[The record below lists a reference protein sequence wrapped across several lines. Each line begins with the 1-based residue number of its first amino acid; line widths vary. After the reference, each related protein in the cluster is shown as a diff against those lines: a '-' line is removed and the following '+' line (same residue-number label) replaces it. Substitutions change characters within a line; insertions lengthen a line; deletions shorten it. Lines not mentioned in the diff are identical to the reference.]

1 MKRIPMVLV
10 ISMAL
15 VFMTANASLAG
26 HMGQRQRNQHK
37 RIAKGIRSGKITH
50 GESLRLARQ
59 QWLFQQAKRR
69 ARADGWLSPQDK
81 RRLDRIQDRAS
92 RHIYK
97 AKHNFRYRGRAYSY
111 PRPIYFFNPWI
122 PADPSPG
129 FSLHL
134 GN

>member
-15 VFMTANASLAG
+15 VFMAANVSLAG

-37 RIAKGIRSGKITH
+37 RIAKGIGSGEITH
-50 GESLRLARQ
+50 REFLRLERE

-69 ARADGWLSPQDK
+69 ARADGWLSPQEK
-81 RRLDRIQDRAS
+81 RRLDRMQDRAS

-97 AKHNFRYRGRAYSY
+97 AKNNSRYRGRAYSY
-111 PRPIYFFNPWI
+111 PRPIYFSDPWI
-122 PADPSPG
+122 PAVEYPG
-129 FSLHL
+129 K
-134 GN
+134 